1 MKKTILST
9 VIFLMIS
16 VATFAA
22 GFEGTWTTKMKG
34 QDGSEMD
41 LSFVFKK
48 DAEKLTGAI
57 KTGNGDMPISNIKV
71 VDKVLTFE
79 VEFGDSKIKHVF
91 TMKDDDTINGKV
103 EGSPMGGNSEMILKR
118 QK

>member
-1 MKKTILST
+1 MKKTILSAF
-9 VIFLMIS
+9 IFLMIS
-16 VATFAA
+16 AATFAA

-41 LSFVFKK
+41 LTFVFKK

-71 VDKVLTFE
+71 EDKVLTFE
-79 VEFGDSKIKHVF
+79 VEMGDSKIKHVF
-91 TMKDDDTINGKV
+91 TLKDDDTINGKV
-103 EGSPMGGNSEMILKR
+103 EGSPMGNSEMILKR

>member
-1 MKKTILST
+1 MKKTIVST
-9 VIFLMIS
+9 VLLLMFTI
-16 VATFAA
+16 ATFAA
-22 GFEGTWTTKMKG
+22 GFEGTWNAKMKG

-48 DAEKLTGAI
+48 DGDKLTGAI

-71 VDKVLTFE
+71 EDKVLTFE
-79 VEFGDSKIKHVF
+79 IEFGDMKIKQVF
-91 TMKDDDTINGKV
+91 TQKDDDTISGKA
-103 EGSPMGGNSEMILKR
+103 EGSPMGDSEMILKR